1 MPDPQNMLKKSFNRL
16 PTLVLLSGNARQAG
30 NTRKVIQHI
39 CQPSFIERRCQPP
52 DVLRV
57 SHAGPSAVV
66 KLMKARGPC
75 ELDNFLPL
83 HKVGRCWLTQYQE

>member
-1 MPDPQNMLKKSFNRL
+1 MPDKQEMLERSFNTFANPRF
-16 PTLVLLSGNARQAG
+16 LSGNARQAG